1 MPKGKEAAVHTPSSP
16 STPSLPTDV
25 PSLTSLL
32 SQYKGHKEEYS
43 SLQTLLTDLPSE
55 LTYEAMVPVGPLAF
69 FPGQLIHTNEIL
81 VLLGDNWFVDR
92 SASQAAAMAR
102 RREEYADAQI
112 SLIKKRIKVIKDEK
126 AEDLGG
132 LPFGK
137 ELEGNLYNE
146 QGERFVEIKEE
157 LEEGVEVPF
166 SQGDGLEEPGPVV
179 NAGVAADLEAKRLR
193 AIEEAGA
200 VADIDR
206 QNLGLEE
213 QRILDILDQF
223 NSDDDLEDDDDEDT
237 EEDEDEEEGDEFSE
251 EDRAN
256 AAQDDDEDDFN
267 DHTRNGSNSDD
278 DEPSELKSKVIER
291 FVEAPP
297 RNSPKGILKAPVS
310 LFKSKRAEDTAARE
324 SSARSVSFN
333 PEAVAY
339 SLPQGDSSPVDAVAG
354 LLAEMAVSEDKKK
367 QSNLLFKP
375 NTGLSGVRFPSSSST
390 IKGGN
395 KTPGASDVPK
405 KQQQNQPMKTA
416 VVERETT
423 AEPTTETVDEEMH
436 AKEIAQ
442 AYNRM
447 RFAKISGGK
456 LEGAA
461 EVAEQVLATMAG
473 VILVDKRG
481 EDGEMN
487 KQEFER
493 IELPSDPSPYA
504 MMNRN
509 QSPPEVARAPKPV
522 RTPVVESVKE
532 SVEESVAPT
541 AAAAAP
547 GSQQAKP
554 KMSRF
559 KAQRLGLE
567 N

>member
-1 MPKGKEAAVHTPSSP
+1 M
-16 STPSLPTDV
+16 

-112 SLIKKRIKVIKDEK
+112 SLIKKRIKVMKGEK

-166 SQGDGLEEPGPVV
+166 SQGDELEEAELVV
-179 NAGVAADLEAKRLR
+179 SAGVAADLEAKRLR

-237 EEDEDEEEGDEFSE
+237 EEDEDEDEGDEFSE

-267 DHTRNGSNSDD
+267 DYTRNGSNSDD
-278 DEPSELKSKVIER
+278 DQPSELKSKVIER

-339 SLPQGDSSPVDAVAG
+339 SLPQGDSSPVDPVAG

-375 NTGLSGVRFPSSSST
+375 NTGLSGVRFPGSSS
-390 IKGGN
+390 IKSDN
-395 KTPGASDVPK
+395 KAPGTPNVPK

-442 AYNRM
+442 AYSRM
-447 RFAKISGGK
+447 RFAKMSGGK

-473 VILVDKRG
+473 VTLVDKRG
-481 EDGEMN
+481 EDGEMD

-493 IELPSDPSPYA
+493 IEIPSDPSPYA

-509 QSPPEVARAPKPV
+509 QSPPEVACAPKPV

-532 SVEESVAPT
+532 SVKESVAPT

-547 GSQQAKP
+547 GLQQAKP